1 MLGWIHV
8 RTALVLAAALAVAA
22 PLRGEDAKAQL
33 EALHA
38 KLTAPGGIVSVEQAR
53 EAAATLKSWRDAG
66 RQFEGPAR
74 QRQLH
79 AEVLASLGLGDAA
92 GARAA
97 LDEMQKEFADAPA
110 TAECAYLAAAA
121 GGDAQLGLQAIK
133 TLAAAAAREDKKRWS
148 VRRRW
153 IEKVGGVAPDVSL
166 PAEAGTIS
174 VRKRGSKPLLID
186 FWSAIPEPDAKHAAA
201 LKHLHDELGADGGVE
216 LVGVNADAESR
227 LEQAQSLAAKFGYSW
242 PQVYEKQPSRAPIT
256 HTAFEAGS
264 PPWLVLID
272 TYGFVR
278 AVGAADEPAFQYA
291 VRAAVAEAR
300 GEFPAVTPRD
310 REGKQP
316 EAAGAM
322 ISTAAKP
329 PEAVKPAAG
338 PLPSNPEAA
347 SKLRQARAFLK
358 TGKKTDA
365 MRIFREIVRDY
376 PGTQEAQEAQSYL
389 DSNP

>member
-1 MLGWIHV
+1 MYDRRCV
-8 RTALVLAAALAVAA
+8 RIGAALPFVFALAAPSRA
-22 PLRGEDAKAQL
+22 EDASAQL

-38 KLTAPGGIVSVEQAR
+38 KLAAPGAIVSVEQAR
-53 EAAATLKSWRDAG
+53 EAAERLKSWRDAG
-66 RQFEGPAR
+66 QKFEGPAR

-79 AEVLASLGLGDAA
+79 AEVLAALGLGDAA

-97 LDEMQKEFADAPA
+97 LEAMQKEFADAPA

-121 GGDAQLGLQAIK
+121 AGDAQLGLQAIK

-148 VRRRW
+148 ARRRW
-153 IEKVGGVAPDVSL
+153 MEKVGVVAPDADL
-166 PAEAGTIS
+166 PTESSAVP
-174 VRKRGSKPLLID
+174 VRKRGSKALLID
-186 FWSAIPEPDAKHAAA
+186 FWSALPEPDAEHAAA
-201 LKHLHDELGADGGVE
+201 LKQLHDAFAGGGDFE

-227 LEQAQSLAAKFGYSW
+227 VEQAQALAARLGYSW
-242 PQVYEKQPSRAPIT
+242 PQVYEKQPAQAPIT
-256 HTAFEAGS
+256 HKAFEAGS

-278 AVGAADEPAFQYA
+278 AVGAANEPALQYA
-291 VRAAVAEAR
+291 VRAAIAEAR

-310 REGKQP
+310 REGQQP
-316 EAAGAM
+316 EAAGAK
-322 ISTAAKP
+322 ISVADKP
-329 PEAVKPAAG
+329 PEAARPAAG

-389 DSNP
+389 DSSP